1 TMNAGKKVIENVV
14 NNQTPER
21 RQPTPRLPPPPPPPT
36 TPSAT
41 KTTPTSEAAEQ
52 QRPLPLGFQNFENER
67 RKAAEAAA
75 ATAAAAAKTPSI
87 SASADPPTEV
97 TPTDPP
103 EETKSTK
110 SSTKS
115 SKKGSQR
122 SKTASVMSQQVE
134 RERQKKKEAERER
147 LKNNDAQADADI
159 ALYQSLIEDIR
170 RQKEI
175 DKTLHEVEIKNID
188 KNADEQQ
195 AVIEAAEEDDRS
207 AASGVVDDGERSRN
221 AGVGLEMTAAGAVF
235 GGETP
240 DALTSAWVN
249 GVTARTTSTA
259 KKDVKTRITPSIPGR
274 SLPDP
279 PRKSRKKLNVDDP
292 EDRKSVKKEEKKPP
306 IMPFHKLSD
315 VKPKKKKLEGVM
327 KNEKE
332 KTKDERLEKAK
343 SATEMTPPQRTTS
356 PSRLSKTSSTSS
368 SASSTTSSNTSS
380 RASSASNNL
389 MANIMKLQQQQ
400 LEAAL
405 RQSALDQLKEARP
418 TKKFSGNTTKRMDFE
433 KHMKIFNEAMEIPG
447 VSKKQ
452 MLNEIQH
459 WFEGS
464 AFKLV
469 EAETLKKT
477 ESAVDEVVAKLTKKF
492 GMRQETALE
501 MLDEVLQ
508 GKAVDEKDHNGI
520 LDLYARLVSVHSLAV
535 ETNKADDFK
544 TSWWSRQS
552 WKRSFRS

>member
-1 TMNAGKKVIENVV
+1 
-14 NNQTPER
+14 
-21 RQPTPRLPPPPPPPT
+21 
-36 TPSAT
+36 
-41 KTTPTSEAAEQ
+41 
-52 QRPLPLGFQNFENER
+52 
-67 RKAAEAAA
+67 
-75 ATAAAAAKTPSI
+75 
-87 SASADPPTEV
+87 
-97 TPTDPP
+97 
-103 EETKSTK
+103 
-110 SSTKS
+110 
-115 SKKGSQR
+115 
-122 SKTASVMSQQVE
+122 
-134 RERQKKKEAERER
+134 KEAEKER

-175 DKTLHEVEIKNID
+175 DKNLHDVGMKNID

-195 AVIEAAEEDDRS
+195 AIIEAADEDDQS
-207 AASGVVDDGERSRN
+207 TASGVIDDGERSKN
-221 AGVGLEMTAAGAVF
+221 AGVGLEMTAPGAVF

-279 PRKSRKKLNVDDP
+279 PRKSKKKLNIDNP
-292 EDRKSVKKEEKKPP
+292 ENGKSMKTEEKKPP
-306 IMPFHKLSD
+306 IMPFHKLDD

-327 KNEKE
+327 KDEKS
-332 KTKDERLEKAK
+332 KTKDEKLDKAK
-343 SATEMTPPQRTTS
+343 SAIGPTPPQRPAS
-356 PSRLSKTSSTSS
+356 PSHSSKASSTSP
-368 SASSTTSSNTSS
+368 SASSTTSSNASS

-389 MANIMKLQQQQ
+389 MASIMKLQQQQ

-433 KHMKIFNEAMEIPG
+433 KHMKIFNEAIEIPG

-469 EAETLKKT
+469 EAETLRKT

-508 GKAVDEKDHNGI
+508 GKSVDEKDHNGI
-520 LDLYARLVSVHSLAV
+520 LDFY
-535 ETNKADDFK
+535 
-544 TSWWSRQS
+544 
-552 WKRSFRS
+552 